1 MDREVDMCL
10 MEHIGEAREERNEEK
25 EDGAQGGA
33 EAGLEWMTLSGNS

>member
-1 MDREVDMCL
+1 MDREADTCL
-10 MEHIGEAREERNEEK
+10 MERIGEAREERSEEK